1 MYRWLIINTFALKI
15 VGNRAEDVITPNRD
29 VVFAV
34 EGQKVTLSCNYSG
47 TANSLHWYR
56 QYSAS
61 PPQFL
66 IMDYSGS
73 TITATPPVPGILI
86 EHVKKAMIEQR
97 KSNESL
103 PDVENYIY
111 DQSISENI
119 DEEMSVT
126 AKIPMFNIRMH
137 KEIRPNESKKNIP
150 ARTPGS
156 SNNLRENL
164 KNISNTTCVNKD
176 NKHEKENNRINT
188 RSDKEN
194 IDNKKPKT
202 KNNSG
207 QRFID
212 YVKASKKKQAKLK
225 ENLLKDWEAQH
236 TFRPSINRK

>member
-1 MYRWLIINTFALKI
+1 MLFRSNGIEEHI
-15 VGNRAEDVITPNRD
+15 VVHENDTAENVAK
-29 VVFAV
+29 VFCIKHKLTKS
-34 EGQKVTLSCNYSG
+34 Q
-47 TANSLHWYR
+47 R
-56 QYSAS
+56 
-61 PPQFL
+61 
-66 IMDYSGS
+66 I
-73 TITATPPVPGILI
+73 ILI

-97 KSNESL
+97 KINESL

-164 KNISNTTCVNKD
+164 KNISNTTYVNKD